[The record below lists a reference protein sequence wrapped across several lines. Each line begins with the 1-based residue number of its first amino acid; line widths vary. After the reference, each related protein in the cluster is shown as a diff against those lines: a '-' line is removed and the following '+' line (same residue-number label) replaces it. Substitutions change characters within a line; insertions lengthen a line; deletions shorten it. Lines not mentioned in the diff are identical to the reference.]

1 MIANR
6 GEIAVRVI
14 RTAKE
19 MGLHT
24 VAVYSERDR
33 DALHVQMANEAFLLG
48 EPAPALSYLNVER
61 IIGIA
66 RQSGAQ
72 AVHPGYGF
80 LSENASF
87 ARAVID
93 AGLVWV
99 GPHPRAIEIMG
110 DKVRA
115 RNAMLQAGVPIVPG
129 GTVALSDLSAV
140 REAGRAFGFP
150 LALKASGGGGGK
162 GLKVARTLGELEAAF
177 ITATREAQAYFNN
190 PAVYAERY
198 LDNPKH
204 IELQV
209 LADKYGALVHLGER
223 DCSLQRRHQKVW
235 EEAPAHIDPAVGR
248 ELREAGLKASRAIEY
263 DSVGTIEC
271 LVSGNDFY
279 FLEMNTR
286 IQVEHTVTEMI
297 TGIDL
302 IREQLRVAAGEPL
315 GYAQDDIRFFGHAI
329 EGRINAEDPAHNFRP
344 SPGVVSAYREPAGPG
359 VRIDSAASSGFSVAP
374 DYDSMIAKLIV
385 WAPTRDHAL
394 ARLRRCIEE
403 YVIEGVP
410 TTLPLLLALSN
421 EPEVVDAD
429 YGTATLED
437 FTEHRFPAE
446 EHASDAPPAIGSAK
460 RPDDIIRME
469 VNDKLY
475 RVRLVDSP
483 RSIGAHT
490 LSVAP
495 RLANRSKRPT
505 SAAGSEIQAPMHG
518 IVVALLCHQ
527 GSTVKEGEVVAVI
540 EAMKMMNEV
549 HAHKAGTVAT
559 VHVGAGDNVEALSP
573 LVTLE

>member
-1 MIANR
+1 M
-6 GEIAVRVI
+6 RVM

-19 MGLHT
+19 MGLST

-33 DALHVQMANEAFLLG
+33 EAMHVRMADEAFLLG
-48 EPAPALSYLNVER
+48 EPAPASSYLNVER
-61 IIGIA
+61 IMRVA
-66 RQSGAQ
+66 QQSGAQ

-80 LSENASF
+80 LAENANF

-99 GPHPRAIEIMG
+99 GPHPKAIDIMG

-129 GTVALSDLSAV
+129 STAALSGLSEA
-140 REAGRAFGFP
+140 REAARSLGFP

-162 GLKVARTLGELEAAF
+162 GLKIARTLGELEAAF
-177 ITATREAQAYFNN
+177 STATREAQTYFDN

-209 LADKYGALVHLGER
+209 LADKHGSLVHFGER
-223 DCSLQRRHQKVW
+223 DCSLQRRHQKIW
-235 EEAPAHIDPAVGR
+235 EEAPAHIEPGVRR
-248 ELREAGLKASRAIEY
+248 ELRETGLKASRAIEY
-263 DSVGTIEC
+263 DSVGTIEY
-271 LVSGNDFY
+271 LVSGDDFY

-297 TGIDL
+297 TGFDL
-302 IREQLRVAAGEPL
+302 IREQLRIAAGERL
-315 GYAQDDIRFFGHAI
+315 GYTQDDIRFFGHAI
-329 EGRINAEDPAHNFRP
+329 EGRINAEDPARNFRP
-344 SPGVVSAYREPAGPG
+344 SPGVVSAYREPGGPG
-359 VRIDSAASSGFSVAP
+359 VRIDSAASIGFSVAP
-374 DYDSMIAKLIV
+374 DYDSMIAKLVV

-403 YVIEGVP
+403 YVVEGVP

-421 EPEVVDAD
+421 EQEVIDAEH
-429 YGTATLED
+429 GTATLEN
-437 FTEHRFPAE
+437 FTTHRFSAAE
-446 EHASDAPPAIGSAK
+446 ARNDALPTEASNKKPEQ
-460 RPDDIIRME
+460 IIRVE
-469 VNDKLY
+469 VNDKLF
-475 RVRLVDSP
+475 RVRLLDSP
-483 RSIGAHT
+483 RTTGAT
-490 LSVAP
+490 MNSEAP
-495 RLANRSKRPT
+495 RLANRAKRRK
-505 SAAGSEIQAPMHG
+505 SAAGNEIQAPMHG

-527 GSTVKEGEVVAVI
+527 GSTVKEGQVVAVI

-559 VHVGAGDNVEALSP
+559 VHAGPGDSVEAFSP